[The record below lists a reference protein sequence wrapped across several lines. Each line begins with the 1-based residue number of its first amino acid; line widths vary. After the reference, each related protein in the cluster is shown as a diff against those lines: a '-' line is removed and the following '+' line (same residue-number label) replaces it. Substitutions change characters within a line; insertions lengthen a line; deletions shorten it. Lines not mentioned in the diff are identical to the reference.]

1 MTDRILLAEARWGLS
16 KIWFSWGGMLFL
28 IIVVQS
34 IFGRYGEQVKEA
46 WSWFIPT
53 IIPTLSLMMGVLGAE
68 AMLSGDDVRNVK
80 KNFYVITWWLSLG
93 YLLILSITIL
103 LEPFAPMNAIEL
115 YLLSN
120 FWLSP
125 LQGIVGGAIAL
136 LFTSQRTEATPEVPP
151 TGQE

>member
-16 KIWFSWGGMLFL
+16 KIWFFWGGMLFT

-80 KNFYVITWWLSLG
+80 KNFYIITWWLSFG

-103 LEPFAPMNAIEL
+103 LEPFAPMNVIEL

-125 LQGIVGGAIAL
+125 LQGIVGGGIAL
-136 LFTSQRTEATPEVPP
+136 LFTSQRKESSPNTPQPIE
-151 TGQE
+151 E